1 MDQNNI
7 QLKTTVECRSPNAT
21 DVVLRVNPLIPRG
34 MSRNV
39 AVLTTPY
46 KLIVS
51 VCKIQPGARGVQLK
65 ENFTRPFLLKDRC
78 QEWKLLSKTVWI
90 MPDGCLQEI
99 YISIKVVYE
108 NFNMTD
114 GRDFIIIS

>member
-1 MDQNNI
+1 MARTATAVSSVTQSYSLNVEETTLVCVALSEPTSSVDWIHLRPATYSPEMGIMEMDPNNI

-51 VCKIQPGARGVQLK
+51 AWKIQRG
-65 ENFTRPFLLKDRC
+65 
-78 QEWKLLSKTVWI
+78 
-90 MPDGCLQEI
+90 M
-99 YISIKVVYE
+99 
-108 NFNMTD
+108 
-114 GRDFIIIS
+114 